1 MSARKVVNELLAQKA
16 SLPRI
21 SEVNT
26 MEWSVN
32 VDSLTDEEL
41 LKVVAKLAQRG
52 IEANFERQLGFV
64 AHFKLRWA

>member
-16 SLPRI
+16 SLPRV
-21 SEVNT
+21 SEVST

-52 IEANFERQLGFV
+52 IEATFERQLGFV